1 LLAGARRE
9 KFSARILPMDD
20 QMEHCKIAGPT
31 IAEVFAAFLK
41 EQEERLAPRSLAHY
55 RQVIG
60 LLRSSLDNY
69 GYQNLSELERCLL
82 DHFDNAENDAHSD
95 FCKIFGP
102 DKILPHLAEF
112 LGYFM
117 VRKVMCGYE
126 LKHAASVVTR
136 KLARWLADAGY
147 AGRDEAKRE
156 VSERSRIAR
165 DLPHT
170 QVLAARLAE
179 HLDRIGR
186 KICDDEEPTEDHFS
200 IREVKIKAIWLEG
213 TGGLKLGPIA
223 LPAALARH
231 CKAGWTIAGA
241 LVKRRG
247 QWKLIEVWNV
257 YP

>member
-1 LLAGARRE
+1 
-9 KFSARILPMDD
+9 
-20 QMEHCKIAGPT
+20 MEHPEIAAPT

-41 EQEERLAPRSLAHY
+41 EQEHRLAPKSFARY
-55 RQVIG
+55 REVIG
-60 LLRSSLDNY
+60 LLRSSLDDY
-69 GYQNLSELERCLL
+69 GYQNLSAPERHL
-82 DHFDNAENDAHSD
+82 FDRFYNAEDEAHRD

-126 LKHAASVVTR
+126 LKHAAGVVTR

-147 AGRDEAKRE
+147 ADRSAAKRE

-165 DLPHT
+165 DLPWAE
-170 QVLAARLAE
+170 VLAARLAE

-186 KICDDEEPTEDHFS
+186 KIRDDEEPIEDHFS
-200 IREVKIKAIWLEG
+200 IREVDIGAVWLEG
-213 TGGLKLGPIA
+213 MDGARLGPIA
-223 LPAALARH
+223 LPPTLARQ

-241 LVKRRG
+241 LAKRRG
-247 QWKLIEVWNV
+247 QWKLVEVWNV